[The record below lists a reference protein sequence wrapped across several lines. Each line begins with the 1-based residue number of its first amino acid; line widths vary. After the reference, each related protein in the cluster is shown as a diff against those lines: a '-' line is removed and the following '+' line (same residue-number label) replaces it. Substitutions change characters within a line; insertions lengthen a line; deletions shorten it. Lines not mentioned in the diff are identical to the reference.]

1 MSPQR
6 DYSLMNSK
14 EKLAYEQGLWDEFS
28 APGFE
33 AGKTDYPVVG
43 IVGII
48 RSGKGRFE
56 GWNKEQQDS
65 YINELGQTNTNWYD
79 ELFRNGVSTTHNL
92 SISGG
97 GEKYTYYTSLSY
109 TRNAGLLK
117 NNDYDRYN
125 ITANLSM
132 NPNQK
137 VKLDFGT
144 SMSYQY
150 SKSPALNN
158 INPFTYAYFA
168 NPYESPYNTDGSY
181 RADETYYSLGEYN
194 NKKHPENSP

>member
-1 MSPQR
+1 MSLLPKRKTRKTRVNYSGNVSVTLSPQR

-117 NNDYDRYN
+117 
-125 ITANLSM
+125 IMTM
-132 NPNQK
+132 I
-137 VKLDFGT
+137 VT
-144 SMSYQY
+144 
-150 SKSPALNN
+150 
-158 INPFTYAYFA
+158 I
-168 NPYESPYNTDGSY
+168 
-181 RADETYYSLGEYN
+181 
-194 NKKHPENSP
+194 